1 MMQFATLLLPFREML
16 ASEWD
21 EKITCISFS
30 HVQLLSSTSHIMLTK
45 DGIHTL
51 TNVVIA
57 KPTHANL
64 FSQFHAIQK
73 FATFDA
79 TQARKNGYR
88 I

>member
-1 MMQFATLLLPFREML
+1 MFN
-16 ASEWD
+16 
-21 EKITCISFS
+21 
-30 HVQLLSSTSHIMLTK
+30 SSPQQVNIVFTK

-64 FSQFHAIQK
+64 FSQFHATQK

-79 TQARKNGYR
+79 TKAKENGYR
-88 I
+88 V